1 MEEVLRVFPTL
12 CISICIL
19 YPVKIDRAQKYID
32 HNSWKISC
40 FPTNSLYRPNIFSS
54 FSHSPFS
61 HGNWISCS

>member
-32 HNSWKISC
+32 HNS
-40 FPTNSLYRPNIFSS
+40 
-54 FSHSPFS
+54 
-61 HGNWISCS
+61 